1 MEDDK
6 PTAEEKA
13 DEKIDTDEAVEPG
26 KIEEEST
33 VSNDSDKINIKGTLK
48 KRLLTGSLK
57 VTEEKTE
64 IESTKANDSAEAQ

>member
-57 VTEEKTE
+57 VTEEKIE
-64 IESTKANDSAEAQ
+64 IDSTKANDSAEAQ

>member
-1 MEDDK
+1 MDDDK

-64 IESTKANDSAEAQ
+64 IDSTKANDSAEAQ

>member
-64 IESTKANDSAEAQ
+64 IDSTKANDSAEAQ

>member
-57 VTEEKTE
+57 VREGRTE
-64 IESTKANDSAEAQ
+64 IDSTRANDSAEAQ

>member
-1 MEDDK
+1 MTSRRLKKKQTE
-6 PTAEEKA
+6 
-13 DEKIDTDEAVEPG
+13 IDTDEAVEPG

-64 IESTKANDSAEAQ
+64 IDSTKANDSAEAQ